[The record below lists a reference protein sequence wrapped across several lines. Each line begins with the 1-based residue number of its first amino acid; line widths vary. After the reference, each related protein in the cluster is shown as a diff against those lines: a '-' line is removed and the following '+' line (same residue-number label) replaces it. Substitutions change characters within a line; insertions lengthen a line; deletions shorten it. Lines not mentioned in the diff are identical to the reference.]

1 MLGLLVGEDAGVCES
16 VVLFEKVIETVG
28 ERVAVS
34 EGVPD
39 VDSVIEDV

>member
-1 MLGLLVGEDAGVCES
+1 M
-16 VVLFEKVIETVG
+16 LFEDVIETVG

-39 VDSVIEDV
+39 VDGVIEDV